1 MEQKINLVRKRN
13 SIMEKIGIIGAG
25 SWGTALSLAL
35 ANNGH
40 SVLIWSIVEAE
51 IDMLKKNHE
60 HLDKLPGV
68 KLPDTVDFTTDI
80 EKTIAYLHDV
90 LEDTD
95 VTVDALRKIF
105 PNEIVDTL
113 ITLTHRKD
121 ESYFEYIQRV
131 SKSKLAKKV
140 KVADLLHNLDITRIK
155 EPTKQDYERLEK
167 YKKAILY
174 LTTH

>member
-1 MEQKINLVRKRN
+1 MFQE
-13 SIMEKIGIIGAG
+13 
-25 SWGTALSLAL
+25 LAL
-35 ANNGH
+35 QIAQKAHAGQ
-40 SVLIWSIVEAE
+40 V
-51 IDMLKKNHE
+51 
-60 HLDKLPGV
+60 DKAGKDYILHPMTV
-68 KLPDTVDFTTDI
+68 ASYMDTDT

-131 SKSKLAKKV
+131 STSKLAKKV

-167 YKKAILY
+167 YKKSILY

>member
-1 MEQKINLVRKRN
+1 MFKE
-13 SIMEKIGIIGAG
+13 
-25 SWGTALSLAL
+25 LAL
-35 ANNGH
+35 QIAQKAHAGQ
-40 SVLIWSIVEAE
+40 V
-51 IDMLKKNHE
+51 
-60 HLDKLPGV
+60 DKAGKDYILHPM
-68 KLPDTVDFTTDI
+68 TVASYMDTDI

-113 ITLTHRKD
+113 IILTHRKD

>member
-1 MEQKINLVRKRN
+1 MYQE
-13 SIMEKIGIIGAG
+13 
-25 SWGTALSLAL
+25 LAL
-35 ANNGH
+35 QIAQKAHAGQ
-40 SVLIWSIVEAE
+40 V
-51 IDMLKKNHE
+51 
-60 HLDKLPGV
+60 DKAGKDYILHPM
-68 KLPDTVDFTTDI
+68 TVASYMDTDI

-167 YKKAILY
+167 HKKAIIY

>member
-1 MEQKINLVRKRN
+1 MYQE
-13 SIMEKIGIIGAG
+13 
-25 SWGTALSLAL
+25 LAL
-35 ANNGH
+35 QIAQKAHAGQ
-40 SVLIWSIVEAE
+40 V
-51 IDMLKKNHE
+51 
-60 HLDKLPGV
+60 DKAGKDYILHPM
-68 KLPDTVDFTTDI
+68 TVASYMDTDI

-90 LEDTD
+90 LEDSD

>member
-1 MEQKINLVRKRN
+1 MFKE
-13 SIMEKIGIIGAG
+13 
-25 SWGTALSLAL
+25 LAL
-35 ANNGH
+35 QIAQKVHAGQ
-40 SVLIWSIVEAE
+40 V
-51 IDMLKKNHE
+51 
-60 HLDKLPGV
+60 DKAGKDYILHPM
-68 KLPDTVDFTTDI
+68 TVASYMDTDI
-80 EKTIAYLHDV
+80 EKAIAYLHDV

-95 VTVDALRKIF
+95 VTVDALREIF

-121 ESYFEYIQRV
+121 ESYFEYIQKV

>member
-1 MEQKINLVRKRN
+1 MFQE
-13 SIMEKIGIIGAG
+13 
-25 SWGTALSLAL
+25 LAL
-35 ANNGH
+35 QIAQKAHAGQ
-40 SVLIWSIVEAE
+40 V
-51 IDMLKKNHE
+51 
-60 HLDKLPGV
+60 DKAGKDYILHPM
-68 KLPDTVDFTTDI
+68 TVASYMDTDI

-113 ITLTHRKD
+113 ITLTHKKD

-155 EPTKQDYERLEK
+155 EPTKQDYES
-167 YKKAILY
+167 
-174 LTTH
+174 

>member
-1 MEQKINLVRKRN
+1 MFQE
-13 SIMEKIGIIGAG
+13 
-25 SWGTALSLAL
+25 LAL
-35 ANNGH
+35 QIAK
-40 SVLIWSIVEAE
+40 EA
-51 IDMLKKNHE
+51 HAGQV
-60 HLDKLPGV
+60 DKAEKDYILHPMTV
-68 KLPDTVDFTTDI
+68 ASYMDTDV

-90 LEDTD
+90 LEDTS
-95 VTVDALRKIF
+95 VTVDELRNHF
-105 PNEIVDTL
+105 SNEIVDTV

-121 ESYFEYIQRV
+121 ESYFEYIQRI

-174 LTTH
+174 LATH

>member
-1 MEQKINLVRKRN
+1 MFQE
-13 SIMEKIGIIGAG
+13 
-25 SWGTALSLAL
+25 LAL
-35 ANNGH
+35 QIAQKAHAGQ
-40 SVLIWSIVEAE
+40 V
-51 IDMLKKNHE
+51 
-60 HLDKLPGV
+60 DKAGKDYILHPM
-68 KLPDTVDFTTDI
+68 TVASYMDTDI

-131 SKSKLAKKV
+131 SKSNLAKKI
-140 KVADLLHNLDITRIK
+140 KVADLIHNLDITRIK
-155 EPTKQDYERLEK
+155 EPTKSDYERLEK
-167 YKKAILY
+167 YKKAILF
-174 LTTH
+174 LTTY

>member
-1 MEQKINLVRKRN
+1 MFQE
-13 SIMEKIGIIGAG
+13 
-25 SWGTALSLAL
+25 LAL
-35 ANNGH
+35 QIAK
-40 SVLIWSIVEAE
+40 EA
-51 IDMLKKNHE
+51 HAGQV
-60 HLDKLPGV
+60 DKAGKDYTLHPITV
-68 KLPDTVDFTTDI
+68 ASYMDTDV

-90 LEDTD
+90 LEDTG
-95 VTVDALRKIF
+95 VTVDELRNHF
-105 PNEIVDTL
+105 SNEIVDTV

-121 ESYFEYIQRV
+121 ESYFEYIQRI

-174 LTTH
+174 LATH

>member
-1 MEQKINLVRKRN
+1 MFKE
-13 SIMEKIGIIGAG
+13 
-25 SWGTALSLAL
+25 LAL
-35 ANNGH
+35 QIAQKAHAGQ
-40 SVLIWSIVEAE
+40 VDKAGKDYIVHPMTVASY
-51 IDMLKKNHE
+51 M
-60 HLDKLPGV
+60 
-68 KLPDTVDFTTDI
+68 DTDT
-80 EKTIAYLHDV
+80 EKAIAYLHDV

-95 VTVDALRKIF
+95 VTVDALREIF

-131 SKSKLAKKV
+131 STSKLAKKI

>member
-1 MEQKINLVRKRN
+1 MFQE
-13 SIMEKIGIIGAG
+13 
-25 SWGTALSLAL
+25 LAL
-35 ANNGH
+35 QIAQKAHAGQ
-40 SVLIWSIVEAE
+40 V
-51 IDMLKKNHE
+51 
-60 HLDKLPGV
+60 DKAGKDNILHPM
-68 KLPDTVDFTTDI
+68 TVASYMDTDI

>member
-1 MEQKINLVRKRN
+1 MYQE
-13 SIMEKIGIIGAG
+13 
-25 SWGTALSLAL
+25 LAL
-35 ANNGH
+35 QIAQKAH
-40 SVLIWSIVEAE
+40 SGQV
-51 IDMLKKNHE
+51 
-60 HLDKLPGV
+60 DKAGKDYILHPMTV
-68 KLPDTVDFTTDI
+68 ASYMDTDV

-95 VTVDALRKIF
+95 VTVDALRNIF

>member
-1 MEQKINLVRKRN
+1 MFQE
-13 SIMEKIGIIGAG
+13 
-25 SWGTALSLAL
+25 LAL
-35 ANNGH
+35 QIAK
-40 SVLIWSIVEAE
+40 EA
-51 IDMLKKNHE
+51 HAGQV
-60 HLDKLPGV
+60 DKAGKDYILHPITV
-68 KLPDTVDFTTDI
+68 ASYMDTDV

-90 LEDTD
+90 LEDTS
-95 VTVDALRKIF
+95 VTVDELRNHF
-105 PNEIVDTL
+105 SNEIVDTV

-121 ESYFEYIQRV
+121 ESYFEYIQRI

-174 LTTH
+174 LVTH

>member
-1 MEQKINLVRKRN
+1 MFQE
-13 SIMEKIGIIGAG
+13 
-25 SWGTALSLAL
+25 LAL
-35 ANNGH
+35 QIAQKAHAGQ
-40 SVLIWSIVEAE
+40 V
-51 IDMLKKNHE
+51 
-60 HLDKLPGV
+60 DKAGKDYILHPV
-68 KLPDTVDFTTDI
+68 TVASYMDTDI

>member
-1 MEQKINLVRKRN
+1 MYQE
-13 SIMEKIGIIGAG
+13 
-25 SWGTALSLAL
+25 LAL
-35 ANNGH
+35 QIAQKAHAGQ
-40 SVLIWSIVEAE
+40 V
-51 IDMLKKNHE
+51 
-60 HLDKLPGV
+60 DKAGKDYILHPMTV
-68 KLPDTVDFTTDI
+68 ASYMDTDT

-167 YKKAILY
+167 
-174 LTTH
+174 

>member
-1 MEQKINLVRKRN
+1 MFQE
-13 SIMEKIGIIGAG
+13 
-25 SWGTALSLAL
+25 LAL
-35 ANNGH
+35 QIAQKAHAGQ
-40 SVLIWSIVEAE
+40 V
-51 IDMLKKNHE
+51 
-60 HLDKLPGV
+60 DKAGKDYILHPM
-68 KLPDTVDFTTDI
+68 TVASYMDTDI

-140 KVADLLHNLDITRIK
+140 MQIISRNAGVKNRIEDGTSEFFRSFLPDACGAIGCVLLSWSESTLD
-155 EPTKQDYERLEK
+155 EC
-167 YKKAILY
+167 AF
-174 LTTH
+174 

>member
-1 MEQKINLVRKRN
+1 MFKE
-13 SIMEKIGIIGAG
+13 
-25 SWGTALSLAL
+25 LAL
-35 ANNGH
+35 QIAQKAHAGQ
-40 SVLIWSIVEAE
+40 V
-51 IDMLKKNHE
+51 
-60 HLDKLPGV
+60 DKAGKDYILHPMTV
-68 KLPDTVDFTTDI
+68 ASYMDTDT
-80 EKTIAYLHDV
+80 EKAIAYLHDV

-95 VTVDALRKIF
+95 VTVDELRKIF

-167 YKKAILY
+167 YKKSILY

>member
-1 MEQKINLVRKRN
+1 MFQE
-13 SIMEKIGIIGAG
+13 
-25 SWGTALSLAL
+25 LAL
-35 ANNGH
+35 QIAQKAHAGQ
-40 SVLIWSIVEAE
+40 V
-51 IDMLKKNHE
+51 
-60 HLDKLPGV
+60 DKAGKDYILHPM
-68 KLPDTVDFTTDI
+68 TVASYMDTDI

-113 ITLTHRKD
+113 IILTHRKD

-167 YKKAILY
+167 YKKSILY

>member
-1 MEQKINLVRKRN
+1 MFKE
-13 SIMEKIGIIGAG
+13 
-25 SWGTALSLAL
+25 LAL
-35 ANNGH
+35 QIAQKAHAGQ
-40 SVLIWSIVEAE
+40 V
-51 IDMLKKNHE
+51 
-60 HLDKLPGV
+60 DKAGKDYILHPMTV
-68 KLPDTVDFTTDI
+68 ASYMDTDT
-80 EKTIAYLHDV
+80 EKAIAYLHDV

-121 ESYFEYIQRV
+121 ESYFEYIQRI
-131 SKSKLAKKV
+131 STSKLAKKV

-167 YKKAILY
+167 YKKSILY

>member
-1 MEQKINLVRKRN
+1 MYQE
-13 SIMEKIGIIGAG
+13 
-25 SWGTALSLAL
+25 LAL
-35 ANNGH
+35 QIAQKAHAGQ
-40 SVLIWSIVEAE
+40 V
-51 IDMLKKNHE
+51 
-60 HLDKLPGV
+60 DKAGKDYILHPMTV
-68 KLPDTVDFTTDI
+68 ASYMDTDT
-80 EKTIAYLHDV
+80 EKAIAYLHDV

-95 VTVDALRKIF
+95 VTVDELRNMF
-105 PNEIVDTL
+105 QNEIVDTV

-121 ESYFEYIQRV
+121 ESYFEYIQRI
-131 SKSKLAKKV
+131 SKSKLAKKI

>member
-1 MEQKINLVRKRN
+1 MFQE
-13 SIMEKIGIIGAG
+13 
-25 SWGTALSLAL
+25 LAL
-35 ANNGH
+35 QIAQKAHAGQ
-40 SVLIWSIVEAE
+40 V
-51 IDMLKKNHE
+51 
-60 HLDKLPGV
+60 DKAGKDYILHPM
-68 KLPDTVDFTTDI
+68 TVASYMDTDI

-95 VTVDALRKIF
+95 VTVDAVRKIF

-113 ITLTHRKD
+113 IILTHRKD

-131 SKSKLAKKV
+131 STSKLAKKV

>member
-1 MEQKINLVRKRN
+1 MFQE
-13 SIMEKIGIIGAG
+13 
-25 SWGTALSLAL
+25 LAL
-35 ANNGH
+35 QIAQKAHAGQ
-40 SVLIWSIVEAE
+40 V
-51 IDMLKKNHE
+51 
-60 HLDKLPGV
+60 DKAGKDYILHPM
-68 KLPDTVDFTTDI
+68 TVASYMDTDI

-95 VTVDALRKIF
+95 VTVDELKNIF

-140 KVADLLHNLDITRIK
+140 KAADLLHNLDITRIK